1 MWSRALLLRLL
12 GVVPLVGG
20 ACQGDCPPPDLKYLP
35 IESGAYRTVAE
46 VGEVKRAVIDRQA
59 GTATFTFQSR
69 GKQVTEV
76 WRITARTLR

>member
-1 MWSRALLLRLL
+1 MWSRAPRHLLLGLAAW
-12 GVVPLVGG
+12 VGG
-20 ACQGDCPPPDLKYLP
+20 ACQGNCPPPDLKYLP
-35 IESGAYRTVAE
+35 IESGTYRTVAE